1 MTGGAVAGGKQGGGE
16 VEGLSVTL
24 ENKEIWLRYRVHSGN
39 ALNLPETRMTVDVEG
54 RESQDD
60 DFSEKLTLGSN
71 SVQIL
76 SARCVVSRAPDS
88 GAT

>member
-1 MTGGAVAGGKQGGGE
+1 
-16 VEGLSVTL
+16 
-24 ENKEIWLRYRVHSGN
+24 
-39 ALNLPETRMTVDVEG
+39 MTVDVEG

-60 DFSEKLTLGSN
+60 DFSEKLMLGSN